1 MRDVLATRPVS
12 HSNPERSVLSRLSSE
27 AGKTVFSVP
36 VRAARF
42 LKAEILYFRRE
53 RTFSD
58 LSYFVSQPSLQ
69 EAHRPQSNTR
79 GRQVHRVLE
88 KDSVLNTPAASCHH
102 RLAAQ
107 EHDQC
112 LIISIFLIFILHSRY
127 IN

>member
-1 MRDVLATRPVS
+1 M
-12 HSNPERSVLSRLSSE
+12 LSCLSSE

-36 VRAARF
+36 VRAAQF

-53 RTFSD
+53 RTFSNQ
-58 LSYFVSQPSLQ
+58 LLVSQPSLQ
-69 EAHRPQSNTR
+69 EAHRPQLDTR

-88 KDSVLNTPAASCHH
+88 KDSVLYISAASCQH

-112 LIISIFLIFILHSRY
+112 LIISIFFFLIFILHSRY